1 MAMQRSLTP
10 AFLLDEMVAGRR
22 AGTFDAICLF
32 ADVSGFTAL
41 TTALMHHGSEGAEVV
56 AGVLGA
62 IFEPLIEIIFAHG
75 GFVAGFAG
83 DAIKAVFPLD
93 QPQAHQRAA
102 RAGWAISET
111 LRRQSTYVTRFGH
124 FDFSGK
130 VCLGDGALHWHI
142 WEQRADTSPRLDQ
155 RAAAGFFGPAL
166 DAAMECDELSSRGE
180 VVMTAA
186 VRDRLAQAGARFDPI
201 AGGSHWRLVEWEQ
214 VAPVAPAGNA
224 AAEPSA
230 TTMDPLTATAFVP
243 DILLTMPTVGE
254 FRRVVSIFVNCL
266 PVASSDQEASFFH
279 DLFVL
284 LARYGGYLCR
294 VGRIGGRD
302 SGMTLL
308 IFFGA
313 PVSYEQDITRA
324 LGFLLDLWDV
334 APMPLRAGVT
344 TDRAY
349 AGFVGSPRSEEYTC
363 HSIYVNLA
371 ARHMVAAGW
380 DEIWLDQNTADRAQA
395 DFIVEPLGARP
406 FKGFAEM
413 RPVYSLLGRR
423 EEVAET
429 FYQGELVGRTQEI
442 ALLHEWLQ
450 PIRRGRFGGAIYITG
465 EAGMG
470 KSRLVHEFQR
480 QTEHDADSPTWF
492 LGQTD
497 EIVRQPLNPFRYLL
511 RAYFHLSAT
520 DSADSNRRRLD
531 QQLDALIAVTA
542 ESALAADLDRA
553 RSFLGA
559 LVDLHWEGSL
569 YAQLEPQ
576 LRFENVLEALKT
588 LIKAESR
595 RAPLVIHLEDAHTLD
610 AESRAFL
617 GRLTRNVEGFPFLL
631 VLTARPEGEFAATAG
646 GAGVAL
652 LDADLPQHTLRL
664 EGLNRDA
671 LTALC
676 RERLAGT
683 PAAPLLD
690 LVLARAEGNPFFAEQ
705 ILLYLRERGQLIE
718 LDGGWDL
725 TDTLKEALIARNLPA
740 IEAALPTDVRSL
752 LTARLDRLPPTVK
765 IVVQTAAV
773 LGREFDLRVL
783 AAMLKQEVTLPD
795 QVAIATRAAVWAAVA
810 EARYLFRHALLRDAA
825 YEMQLRGQLRR
836 LHHTAAGAIREVYA
850 EEPAPHYAELVYHY
864 HQSEDDDNER
874 EYARLAGRHAAEQ
887 YANQDALRYFGR
899 ALELATAKDTVLA
912 TELLFARENVL
923 YVLGERGGQAND
935 LAALEAHVTADTAL
949 MAQLELRRAR
959 YLNLMG
965 NYEPALDA
973 AALAIEQAEQTGEI
987 TLAVRGLHRRGILLG
1002 LLGRYADA
1010 EAAYARA
1017 TQHLD
1022 VSATAQGRASI
1033 VQAHGDIKYYL
1044 GEYEAARQLI
1054 NEAQLHFKVAND
1066 RQGVIRCL
1074 YAIGQIAWRQGHFAT
1089 ARQHFSEALEMCH
1102 AIGWRHY
1109 EGFLLAALGDSAF
1122 DMGDYAKAQS
1132 FHEQALW
1139 LCRELGDR
1147 EGEALSLD
1155 VLGLLALVSGEYH
1168 LAYAHCSAALAIQRE
1183 IGDRRGAGYSLN
1195 YLGNVYLG
1203 AQEYDAALQAFE
1215 ESLALRGELGAEQA
1229 AIDSLAGRALAL
1241 WQSGVTDEAT
1251 ADAQRVL
1258 DWIETRGVDGIELP
1272 IQVLLACHTI
1282 YAGLARSEEH
1292 WQTPAARTLQL
1303 GKELIDRRAA
1313 EIQDA
1318 DLRARYVAHGYGNTS
1333 LLDLWRGQASRRHE
1347 DAGIHTAT

>member
-1 MAMQRSLTP
+1 MQHSLTP

-22 AGTFDAICLF
+22 AGTFDAVCLF

-62 IFEPLIEIIFAHG
+62 IFEPLIELIFAHG
-75 GFVAGFAG
+75 GYVAGFAG

-93 QPQAHQRAA
+93 QPQAYSRAVGA
-102 RAGWAISET
+102 AWAISEY
-111 LRRQSTYVTRFGH
+111 LRRQNTYITRFGQ

-130 VCLGDGALHWHI
+130 VCLGDGALHWRI
-142 WEQRADTSPRLDQ
+142 WEQRTDAGPRLDQ
-155 RAAAGFFGPAL
+155 CAAAGFFGPAL
-166 DAAMECDELSSRGE
+166 DAAMASDALSGRGE

-186 VRDRLAQAGARFDPI
+186 VRQRVAQAGARFDPI
-201 AGGSHWRLVEWEQ
+201 DGGSHWRLTEWEPAAT
-214 VAPVAPAGNA
+214 VAAGPAM
-224 AAEPSA
+224 AEPAA
-230 TTMDPLTATAFVP
+230 TVDPLTATAFVP

-254 FRRVVSIFVNCL
+254 FRQVVSIFVNCQS
-266 PVASSDQEASFFH
+266 VASSAEEAAFFH
-279 DLFVL
+279 ELFVL

-294 VGRIGGRD
+294 VGRIGGKD

-313 PVSYEQDITRA
+313 PLSHEQDITRA
-324 LGFLLDLWDV
+324 LGFLLDLWAA

-363 HSIYVNLA
+363 HSIHVNLA
-371 ARHMVAAGW
+371 ARHMGAAGW
-380 DEIWLDQNTADRAQA
+380 EEIWLDQNTADRAQA

-406 FKGFAEM
+406 FKGFAEK

-423 EEVAET
+423 EEVAGT
-429 FYQGELVGRTQEI
+429 FYQGELVGRTQEL

-480 QTEHDADSPTWF
+480 QAGQDEESPTWF

-520 DSADSNRRRLD
+520 DSASSNRRRLD
-531 QQLDALIAVTA
+531 QQLDGLIAATA
-542 ESALAADLDRA
+542 DDALAAELDRA

-576 LRFENVLEALKT
+576 LRLENVLEALKT

-595 RAPLVIHLEDAHTLD
+595 RAPLVIHLEDAHLLD

-631 VLTARPEGEFAATAG
+631 VLTARPEGEFADTTDG
-646 GAGVAL
+646 SGVTL

-664 EGLNRDA
+664 EGLNRAA

-676 RERLAGT
+676 RERLG
-683 PAAPLLD
+683 AASAPPLLD

-705 ILLYLRERGQLIE
+705 ILLFLRERGQLVE
-718 LDGGWDL
+718 LDGAWDL
-725 TDTLKEALIARNLPA
+725 TNTLKDALIARNLPA

-752 LTARLDRLPPTVK
+752 LTARLDRLPPAVK

-783 AAMLKQEVTLPD
+783 AAMLKQEAMLSD
-795 QVAIATRAAVWAAVA
+795 RVAVAARAAIWAAMA

-825 YEMQLRGQLRR
+825 YEMQLRGQLRH
-836 LHHTAAGAIREVYA
+836 LHHTAAGAIRQVYA

-899 ALELATAKDTVLA
+899 ALELLA
-912 TELLFARENVL
+912 EGESILAGELLFARENVL
-923 YVLGERGGQAND
+923 YLLGARDGQASD
-935 LAALEAHVTADTAL
+935 LAALDALAPDDAATMAHLA
-949 MAQLELRRAR
+949 LRRAR
-959 YLNLMG
+959 YLTVTG
-965 NYEPALDA
+965 QYEPALDA
-973 AALAIEQAEQTGEI
+973 ADLAITRAAAAGE
-987 TLAVRGLHRRGILLG
+987 TALVAQGLHRRGVLLQ
-1002 LLGRYADA
+1002 LLGRYTEAETALAQAAQGLDA
-1010 EAAYARA
+1010 
-1017 TQHLD
+1017 
-1022 VSATAQGRASI
+1022 SATAQSRASI
-1033 VQAHGDIKYYL
+1033 AHARGNIKYYL
-1044 GEYEAARQLI
+1044 GEYEAARRLI
-1054 NEAQLHFKVAND
+1054 GEAQQLFTAAND
-1066 RQGVIRCL
+1066 RQGVIRSL
-1074 YAIGQIAWRQGHFAT
+1074 FVIGQIDWRQGQFALAREHFG
-1089 ARQHFSEALEMCH
+1089 EALAMCR
-1102 AIGWRHY
+1102 AIGWRNY
-1109 EGFLLAALGDSAF
+1109 EGFVLGALGDSAF
-1122 DMGDYAKAQS
+1122 DMGDYATAQTS
-1132 FHEQALW
+1132 HEQALW

-1168 LAYAHCSAALAIQRE
+1168 LAYAHCRAALAIQRE

-1195 YLGNVYLG
+1195 YLGYVYLG
-1203 AQEYDAALQAFE
+1203 TQEYDAALQAFE

-1229 AIDSLAGRALAL
+1229 AVDSLAGRALAL
-1241 WQSGVTDEAT
+1241 WQSGAADEAT
-1251 ADAQRVL
+1251 TDAQRVL
-1258 DWIETRGVDGIELP
+1258 EWIETRGVDGIELP
-1272 IQVLLACHTI
+1272 IQVLLACHTVFD
-1282 YAGLARSEEH
+1282 GLARREKR
-1292 WQTPAARTLQL
+1292 WQISAARALQL

-1313 EIQDA
+1313 EIQDI
-1318 DLRARYVAHGYGNTS
+1318 DLRARFITHGYGNAP
-1333 LLDLWRGQASRRHE
+1333 LLDLWRAQASHHRE
-1347 DAGIHTAT
+1347 EAGIPAST

>member
-1 MAMQRSLTP
+1 MQRSLTP
-10 AFLLDEMVAGRR
+10 AFLLEEMGAGRR
-22 AGTFDAICLF
+22 AGTFDAVCLF
-32 ADVSGFTAL
+32 ADVSGFTVL

-83 DAIKAVFPLD
+83 DAIKAVFPLS
-93 QPQAHQRAA
+93 QPDAHPHAVGAA
-102 RAGWAISET
+102 WAISEY
-111 LRRQSTYVTRFGH
+111 LRRQNTYVTRFGH

-142 WEQRADTSPRLDQ
+142 WEQRPGSGARLDQ

-166 DAAMECDELSSRGE
+166 DAAMESDPLSERDEI
-180 VVMTAA
+180 VMTAA
-186 VRDRLAQAGARFDPI
+186 VRNRLAPGSARCEPV
-201 AGGSHWRLVEWEQ
+201 AGGSHWRLRDWQ
-214 VAPVAPAGNA
+214 PAAPVGAGGAPAKQPGSTA
-224 AAEPSA
+224 HQA
-230 TTMDPLTATAFVP
+230 TATAFVP
-243 DILLTMPTVGE
+243 DVLLTMPTVGE
-254 FRRVVSIFVNCL
+254 FRQVVSIFVNCK
-266 PVASSDQEASFFH
+266 PAATGDQEDAFYH

-294 VGRIGGRD
+294 VGRIGGKD

-308 IFFGA
+308 VFFGA
-313 PVSYEQDITRA
+313 PVSHEQDITRA
-324 LGFLLDLWDV
+324 LGFLLSLWGA
-334 APMPLRAGVT
+334 APMLLRAGVT

-363 HSIYVNLA
+363 HSIHVNLA

-395 DFIVEPLGARP
+395 DFIVESLGARA
-406 FKGFAEM
+406 FKGFAEK
-413 RPVYSLLGRR
+413 RLAYSLLGRR

-429 FYQGELVGRTQEI
+429 FYEGEMVGREVELAQ
-442 ALLHEWLQ
+442 LREWLQ

-480 QTEHDADSPTWF
+480 QTEHDADNPTWF

-531 QQLDALIAVTA
+531 QQMDGLIAATA
-542 ESALAADLDRA
+542 DGSLAADLDRA

-569 YAQLEPQ
+569 HAQLEPQ

-595 RAPLVIHLEDAHTLD
+595 RAPLVIHLEDAHLLD

-617 GRLTRNVEGFPFLL
+617 TRVTRNVEGFPFLL
-631 VLTARPEGEFAATAG
+631 VLTARPEGEFAATG
-646 GAGVAL
+646 DGAGVAL

-676 RERLAGT
+676 RERLDGT
-683 PAAPLLD
+683 PAAPLIE

-705 ILLYLRERGQLIE
+705 ILLFLRERQQLVQI
-718 LDGGWDL
+718 DNAWDI
-725 TDTLKEALIARNLPA
+725 TETLKHAIAARNLPA
-740 IEAALPTDVRSL
+740 IEAALPADVRSL
-752 LTARLDRLPPTVK
+752 LTARLDRLPPPVK

-783 AAMLKQEVTLPD
+783 AAMVRQEATLPD
-795 QVAIATRAAVWAAVA
+795 QVAIATRAAIWGAVA

-825 YEMQLRGQLRR
+825 YEMQLRGQLRH
-836 LHHTAAGAIREVYA
+836 LHHVAAGAIRQVYA

-864 HQSEDDDNER
+864 HQSEDNHNEC

-899 ALELATAKDTVLA
+899 ALEILAGDEPALA
-912 TELLFARENVL
+912 GELLFERENVL
-923 YVLGERGGQAND
+923 YLLGEREGQAGD
-935 LAALEAHVTADTAL
+935 LAALDDLAPGDALTAARL
-949 MAQLELRRAR
+949 ALRRAR
-959 YLNLMG
+959 YLTVLG
-965 NYEPALDA
+965 RYEPALDA
-973 AALAIEQAEQTGEI
+973 ADFAIDRAGEAGETALVTQ
-987 TLAVRGLHRRGILLG
+987 GLHRRGVLLQ
-1002 LLGRYADA
+1002 LLGRYAEAETALAGAAQQLDA
-1010 EAAYARA
+1010 AA
-1017 TQHLD
+1017 
-1022 VSATAQGRASI
+1022 SAQGRAPI
-1033 VQAHGDIKYYL
+1033 VHARGNVKYYL
-1044 GEYEAARQLI
+1044 GEYEAARRLI
-1054 NEAQLHFKVAND
+1054 DEAQHLFTDAND

-1074 YAIGQIAWRQGHFAT
+1074 FVVGQIDWRQGQFAP
-1089 ARQHFSEALEMCH
+1089 ARAHFSQALEMCR
-1102 AIGWRHY
+1102 AIGWRNY
-1109 EGFLLAALGDSAF
+1109 EGFVLGALGDSAF
-1122 DMGDYAKAQS
+1122 DMGDYAASQQS
-1132 FHEQALW
+1132 HEQALW

-1155 VLGLLALVSGEYH
+1155 VLGLLALVNGEYH
-1168 LAYAHCSAALAIQRE
+1168 LSYAHCSAALAIQRE

-1241 WQSGVTDEAT
+1241 WQSGEAH
-1251 ADAQRVL
+1251 AALSDAQHVL

-1282 YAGLARSEEH
+1282 FDGLSHSEDAWQAR
-1292 WQTPAARTLQL
+1292 AARTLQL

-1318 DLRARYVAHGYGNTS
+1318 DLRARYVAHGYGNAP
-1333 LLDLWRGQASRRHE
+1333 LLALWSTQTPHHTE
-1347 DAGIHTAT
+1347 DAGLPAPS